1 MNRNEIIKNAETRM
15 VKSVAAIREEMAKI
29 RTGRASTALLDHLRV
44 EYYGNPTPLNQVA
57 TVGVSDSRT
66 LSVTP
71 WEKSMVPL
79 IEKSIMES
87 DLGLNPVTAGEV
99 IRIPLPALTEERRV
113 EMTKLVRAE
122 GENGKVAVRNI
133 RRDGNHHLKEML
145 KNKEIAEDEE
155 KKSLEDSQKLTDQ
168 YTEQIDR
175 VVAEKEQEIM
185 DF

>member
-15 VKSVAAIREEMAKI
+15 VKSVAAIKDDMAKI

-57 TVGVSDSRT
+57 TVGVSDART

-87 DLGLNPVTAGEV
+87 GLGLNPVTAGEV

-133 RRDGNHHLKEML
+133 RRDANHHLKEML

-155 KKSLEDSQKLTDQ
+155 KKALEDSQKLTDQ
-168 YTEQIDR
+168 YTEQIDK

>member
-133 RRDGNHHLKEML
+133 RRDANHHLKEML

-155 KKSLEDSQKLTDQ
+155 KKALEDSQKLTDQ

>member
-133 RRDGNHHLKEML
+133 RRDANHHLKEML

-155 KKSLEDSQKLTDQ
+155 KKALEDSQKLTDQ
-168 YTEQIDR
+168 YTEQIDK

>member
-15 VKSVAAIREEMAKI
+15 VKSVASIREDMAKI

-57 TVGVSDSRT
+57 TVGVSDART

-99 IRIPLPALTEERRV
+99 IRIPLPVLTEERRV

-122 GENGKVAVRNI
+122 GENGKVAVI
-133 RRDGNHHLKEML
+133 RKYHE
-145 KNKEIAEDEE
+145 
-155 KKSLEDSQKLTDQ
+155 
-168 YTEQIDR
+168 
-175 VVAEKEQEIM
+175 
-185 DF
+185 

>member
-15 VKSVAAIREEMAKI
+15 VKSVASIREDMAKI

-57 TVGVSDSRT
+57 TVGVSDART

-133 RRDGNHHLKEML
+133 RRDANHHLKEML

-155 KKSLEDSQKLTDQ
+155 KKALEDSQKLTDQ
-168 YTEQIDR
+168 YTEQIDK

>member
-15 VKSVAAIREEMAKI
+15 VKSVAAIREDMAKI

-57 TVGVSDSRT
+57 TVGVSDART

-99 IRIPLPALTEERRV
+99 IRIPLPALTDERRV

-133 RRDGNHHLKEML
+133 RRDANHHLKEML

-155 KKSLEDSQKLTDQ
+155 KKALEDSQKLTDQ
-168 YTEQIDR
+168 YTEQIDK

>member
-1 MNRNEIIKNAETRM
+1 MNRNEILKDAETRM
-15 VKSVAAIREEMAKI
+15 KKSVGSIREEMAKI

-57 TVGVSDSRT
+57 TVGVSDART

-87 DLGLNPVTAGEV
+87 DLSLNPVTAGEV

-113 EMTKLVRAE
+113 EMGKLVRAE

-133 RRDGNHHLKEML
+133 RRDANHHLKEML
-145 KNKEIAEDEE
+145 KSKEIAEDEE
-155 KKSLEDSQKLTDQ
+155 KKALDDTQKLTDQ
-168 YTEQIDR
+168 YTEQIDK
-175 VVAEKEQEIM
+175 VVAEKELEIM
-185 DF
+185 EI

>member
-15 VKSVAAIREEMAKI
+15 AKSVAAIREEMAKI

-133 RRDGNHHLKEML
+133 RRDANHHLKEML